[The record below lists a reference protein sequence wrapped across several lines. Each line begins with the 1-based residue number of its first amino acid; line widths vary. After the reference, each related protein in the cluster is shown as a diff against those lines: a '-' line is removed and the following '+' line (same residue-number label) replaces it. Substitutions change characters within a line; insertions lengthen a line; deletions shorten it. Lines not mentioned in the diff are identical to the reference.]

1 MSLNIKT
8 GDKVLVI
15 AGKDSGKQG
24 KVIAASP
31 KLNKIVVEGVNIV
44 TKHQKARKAQEQ
56 STIVKKE
63 APISASNAL
72 VICPACGKPTRIG
85 HKLVE
90 GKKQR
95 ICKKCGAVISVTVE
109 SKKPEEEKKDS
120 KKKSE

>member
-44 TKHQKARKAQEQ
+44 TKHQK
-56 STIVKKE
+56 
-63 APISASNAL
+63 
-72 VICPACGKPTRIG
+72 
-85 HKLVE
+85 
-90 GKKQR
+90 
-95 ICKKCGAVISVTVE
+95 
-109 SKKPEEEKKDS
+109 EEKLKNRALLL
-120 KKKSE
+120 KRKLQFLHQML